1 MGPML
6 HDDLKIVFYIGE
18 NLFIY
23 KNTRYF
29 DSFHPLQTKESY
41 ISPHILKARQNIK
54 SIKK

>member
-29 DSFHPLQTKESY
+29 DSFHPLQTEESY